1 MSVLTTEQVELP
13 SAGETSFSRFMA
25 TCGVPKRVRNLTLF
39 HTEYMP
45 VVSDW
50 VIANAGTPVENV
62 LIVGKDWDQLHKV
75 TAGMVQDLFRQPKF
89 EKKYFTKQSMVL
101 RWTNEYE
108 LHQAVRNDDAQDFLA
123 AMILVAELPLW
134 GRQNVQGLESVVLA
148 RATRGRPTIL
158 MARHRD
164 LPDHVAEESRI
175 LDTIRKGGVV
185 IDLTSAR

>member
-1 MSVLTTEQVELP
+1 MSVLTTEQVDLP

-25 TCGVPKRVRNLTLF
+25 TCGVPKRDRNLTLF
-39 HTEYMP
+39 HTEYQP

-50 VIANAGTPVENV
+50 VIDNSEEPTENA
-62 LIVGKDWDQLHKV
+62 LIIGKDWDQLHKV

-89 EKKYFTKQSMVL
+89 EKRYFTKQSRVL

-108 LHQAVRNDDAQDFLA
+108 LHHAVRNDEAHDFLA
-123 AMILVAELPLW
+123 AMVLVAELPLW
-134 GRQNVQGLESVVLA
+134 GRQTLQGLESVVLA

-158 MARHRD
+158 MARSRD
-164 LPDHVAEESRI
+164 LADHLREESRI
-175 LDTIRKGGVV
+175 LDAIRKGGVV